1 MINFGSSFSLRNSL
15 RKGSFSIKIIY
26 TLFIFCSGVAMA
38 SNGRLVA
45 HHRANECLFRIVR
58 TISCWI
64 EYSCIHSAPT
74 SKGKSTECSLVQAR
88 PRIWSLASKRRKDK
102 FYWESNSIAAPV
114 QDEPQPTTTAWL
126 NTDMRNYSYD
136 RRDYNSGLS
145 DWHF

>member
-1 MINFGSSFSLRNSL
+1 
-15 RKGSFSIKIIY
+15 
-26 TLFIFCSGVAMA
+26 
-38 SNGRLVA
+38 VA